1 MLGVHPT
8 TLRRWADH
16 GDILVMTTPGGHR
29 RFPMSEIDRLTGQ
42 GSTTSGS
49 NEELVS
55 SVLLHARQRLSSHAS
70 EGWLTRIKD
79 SEKMQFRSMGR
90 DVLDLMKAYLD
101 QGGSG
106 DTLQARVEEVGTQYG
121 EYTQRAGL
129 SLSDLLEATSFF
141 RDSTLESVVDE
152 LDPGEESFKKTFRA
166 INTFFNTLL
175 MSASVPF
182 DHD

>member
-8 TLRRWADH
+8 TLRRWADQ

-29 RFPMSEIDRLTGQ
+29 RFPLSEIERLTGQ
-42 GSTTSGS
+42 GGTTSGS

-55 SVLLHARQRLSSHAS
+55 SVLLHARQRLSSHAT

-90 DVLDLMKAYLD
+90 EVLELMKTYLD
-101 QGGSG
+101 ESGGG
-106 DTLQARVEEVGTQYG
+106 EAMQARVEAVGTTYG
-121 EYTQRAGL
+121 EYTRGAGL
-129 SLSDLLEATSFF
+129 SLGDLLEATSFF

-152 LDPGEESFKKTFRA
+152 LDTGAEGFKKTFRT

-175 MSASVPF
+175 VSASEPF
-182 DHD
+182 DH